1 MEVRILPGPLNRGV
15 TGGVPVRA
23 HNPAHVGSNP
33 TPATKSRDGSI
44 GTLSHRVFTLPI
56 GRCANCPI
64 KGLLPCGRVFVL
76 KPQMKYSDI
85 VDYLVSTAG
94 LSLQDAGLSDE
105 RVNKKT
111 EAGMA
116 IAMRRYVC
124 GMTGDDGN
132 DFFKVDDDFLYV
144 YNGRYFEV
152 MQEETF
158 LEIIIEVMERCNVGI
173 VYQTSSAKVIKD
185 YCLNR
190 LKGDERCRF
199 ESDRRYVC
207 FTNGIFDLVTMKLVP
222 FDVKYK
228 TDIILDFDYI
238 DGLRSPLWD
247 RVLAQTV
254 PDDNMRETLHQ
265 YCGCFL
271 AKRSEYKIEY
281 ICFVVGEGQNGKSI
295 ICKAIVNMLGPN
307 VASSFSPEQLFKSSQ
322 AEYHLASVNGKIVN
336 YCDEVSNKDFS
347 GGDFK
352 QFVSGGEFTGRHPYS
367 RRMTKVNKIPLML
380 CCANKIPPTT
390 DDTEG
395 YFRRFLIILAP
406 NHIDDRDKDPML
418 EMKLQAPEVKAAI
431 FNWVLEGYK
440 SFIKN
445 DGKIEIA
452 NTVRE
457 VVEEMK
463 ENSNSL
469 RRWISTFGYV
479 AAKPE
484 DKRAPG
490 WKSLKEWVQLYKAYC
505 DDWGETPR
513 SRSAVTEQFKKM
525 NAVSERRS
533 DGMWYYLEVAP
544 IETITDEKKPE
555 EPILPKQDEDADLP
569 F

>member
-1 MEVRILPGPLNRGV
+1 
-15 TGGVPVRA
+15 
-23 HNPAHVGSNP
+23 
-33 TPATKSRDGSI
+33 
-44 GTLSHRVFTLPI
+44 
-56 GRCANCPI
+56 
-64 KGLLPCGRVFVL
+64 
-76 KPQMKYSDI
+76 MKYKDI

-94 LSLQDAGLSDE
+94 LSIEKSGLTDE

-111 EAGMA
+111 EAGIA
-116 IAMRRYVC
+116 IALRRYIC
-124 GMTGDDGN
+124 GIDGDEGN
-132 DFFKVDDDFLYV
+132 DFFKVDEDGILYAF
-144 YNGRYFEV
+144 NGRYFEP
-152 MQEETF
+152 MMEETL
-158 LEIIIEVMERCNVGI
+158 LEIIIEVLERCDVGI
-173 VYQTSSAKVIKD
+173 VYQTSSAKIIKD

-199 ESDRRYVC
+199 VADRRYVC
-207 FTNGIFDLVTMKLVP
+207 FQNGVFDLETMKLMP

-228 TDIILDFDYI
+228 TDIVLDFDYLA
-238 DGLRSPLWD
+238 GTRSALWD
-247 RVLAQTV
+247 KVLAQTV
-254 PDDNMRETLHQ
+254 PDENMRETLHQ

-271 AKRSEYKIEY
+271 ANRTEYKIEY

-307 VASSFSPEQLFKSSQ
+307 VASSYSPEQLFKSSQ
-322 AEYHLASVNGKIVN
+322 MEYHLADVNGKIVN

-352 QFVSGGEFTGRHPYS
+352 QFVSGGAFTGRHPYS
-367 RRMTKVNKIPLML
+367 RRPTKVDKIPLML

-418 EMKLQAPEVKAAI
+418 EMKLKAPDVKAAI
-431 FNWVLEGYK
+431 FNWVLDGYRT
-440 SFIKN
+440 FIKN

-452 NTVRE
+452 NSVKE
-457 VVEEMK
+457 VVDEMK
-463 ENSNSL
+463 ANSNSL
-469 RRWISTFGYV
+469 RRWIDTMGYV
-479 AAKPE
+479 AAQPE
-484 DKRAPG
+484 DRKAPG
-490 WKSLKEWVQLYKAYC
+490 WKSLKEWVQLYKHYC

-525 NAVSERRS
+525 NAASERRS
-533 DGMWYYLEVAP
+533 DGMWYYLEVRP
-544 IETITDEKKPE
+544 TESDVKEEPSPVTILSVKPE
-555 EPILPKQDEDADLP
+555 EDPNLP